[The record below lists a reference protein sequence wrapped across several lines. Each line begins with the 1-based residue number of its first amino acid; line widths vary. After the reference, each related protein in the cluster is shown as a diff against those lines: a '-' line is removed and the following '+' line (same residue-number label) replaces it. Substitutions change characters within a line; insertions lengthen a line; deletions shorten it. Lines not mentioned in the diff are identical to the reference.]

1 MISRLRRLSRRG
13 QLAAAGCLVVLA
25 ALAVAGITAAAS
37 GHPAAAA
44 LPRARNFR
52 LQALNH
58 PGTVSLAAYQ
68 GRPVIINFF
77 ASWCAPCQRE
87 TPLLARYYAR
97 QHGRVAIIGVDA
109 NDTSQIAAL
118 KFLRSKGVR
127 YPVAYDPFPASTATS
142 YGVAALP
149 QTFFLNARHEIV
161 RHLFGPVTL
170 RQLTTGT
177 AAMNARPGAAA
188 AALGAGRNGS

>member
-44 LPRARNFR
+44 LPRAGNFR
-52 LQALNH
+52 LQALNQ

-87 TPLLARYYAR
+87 TPLLARYYAS

-109 NDTSQIAAL
+109 NDKSAAAL

-127 YPVAYDPFPASTATS
+127 YPVAFDPFPASTATS

-188 AALGAGRNGS
+188 LGAGRNGS

>member
-1 MISRLRRLSRRG
+1 MISRLGRLSRRG

-37 GHPAAAA
+37 GHPAATA
-44 LPRARNFR
+44 LPRAKNFR
-52 LQALNH
+52 LRALNH
-58 PGTVSLAAYQ
+58 PGTVSLAAYR

-87 TPLLARYYAR
+87 TPLLARYYAS
-97 QHGRVAIIGVDA
+97 QHGRVAVIGVDA
-109 NDTSQIAAL
+109 NDKPAAAL
-118 KFLRSKGVR
+118 RFLRSKGVR
-127 YPVAYDPFPASTATS
+127 YPVASDPFPASTATS

-177 AAMNARPGAAA
+177 AAMSTRPGAAA